1 MPAIFTKLIAILLG
15 LIAIFTG
22 GKYEQV
28 DATLANEV
36 TTASEE
42 IVVEIFNYTGKTLS
56 YDMSFTLEKQD
67 GDTWISMEPA
77 EPFPELGIVH
87 RNLTTQTFTVDLL
100 RYFGGPL
107 EEGTYRLSKTYHA
120 DYSFTIEF
128 TI

>member
-1 MPAIFTKLIAILLG
+1 MSAIFTKLIAILLG

-22 GKYEQV
+22 GRYEQV

-120 DYSFTIEF
+120 DYSFTITF

>member
-67 GDTWISMEPA
+67 GDSWTSLEPA
-77 EPFPELGIVH
+77 ESFPELGIVH

-120 DYSFTIEF
+120 DYSFTITF